1 MAGVDGVDESQETV
15 RSRAQGPSTRVGAG
29 VGGRAPL
36 LPESA
41 RLPKPALGHLANGPR
56 GQGCAEGPG
65 LGRDLG
71 GSVLEVNPKVAL
83 ASGAPRRVGVAGTPS
98 WVGPA
103 PRAPALSL
111 AQVCSEEPGVDNV

>member
-15 RSRAQGPSTRVGAG
+15 RSRAQGQSTPAGAAG
-29 VGGRAPL
+29 VRIPL
-36 LPESA
+36 LPESV
-41 RLPKPALGHLANGPR
+41 RLPKPALGHLVNGAR

-111 AQVCSEEPGVDNV
+111 AQVCSEEPGVDKV

>member
-15 RSRAQGPSTRVGAG
+15 RSRAQGQSTPAG
-29 VGGRAPL
+29 VGGGRTPL
-36 LPESA
+36 LPESV
-41 RLPKPALGHLANGPR
+41 RLPKPALGHLVNGAR

-98 WVGPA
+98 WVSPA

-111 AQVCSEEPGVDNV
+111 AQVCSEEPGVDKV

>member
-15 RSRAQGPSTRVGAG
+15 RSRAQGPSTPAGAG
-29 VGGRAPL
+29 GGRTPL

-41 RLPKPALGHLANGPR
+41 RLPKLALGHLVNGAR

-98 WVGPA
+98 WVGPL